1 MGNGLEIGSR
11 WMGKISPELEKLEE
25 MITREAQFNQIF
37 KAPDHRKTKYFNCLT
52 KWPPWKSSA
61 WSRSNLERKHGKMFH
76 ITWCGDFGRNVSLNK
91 FIDRILHVKKRSDS
105 AANWLQEMEQGKWN
119 SSHQT
124 KKNWWKW
131 RALHLVGTWSCF
143 VSVGVINPRLKW
155 LVRLSAIKWKTKRKP
170 PLFRMFQTG
179 NSPASKISE
188 RLHPLKLHHL
198 RPVRLTQSIRQKETE
213 AKTRT
218 WRPYRFLSP
227 QSPTIELRGEN
238 FRKIKCFNPWMLPTR
253 GKVETVSVLLHLCT
267 FSLTLSDRCMFNWS
281 QVSLI
286 AS

>member
-1 MGNGLEIGSR
+1 MCLSLRNWVTYQSPWWWTETDLWKRWTHSKMGNGLEIGSR

-37 KAPDHRKTKYFNCLT
+37 KAPDHRKTKHFNCLT

-124 KKNWWKW
+124 KKIDESGA
-131 RALHLVGTWSCF
+131 RC
-143 VSVGVINPRLKW
+143 
-155 LVRLSAIKWKTKRKP
+155 
-170 PLFRMFQTG
+170 
-179 NSPASKISE
+179 IS
-188 RLHPLKLHHL
+188 
-198 RPVRLTQSIRQKETE
+198 
-213 AKTRT
+213 
-218 WRPYRFLSP
+218 
-227 QSPTIELRGEN
+227 
-238 FRKIKCFNPWMLPTR
+238 
-253 GKVETVSVLLHLCT
+253 
-267 FSLTLSDRCMFNWS
+267 
-281 QVSLI
+281 
-286 AS
+286 